1 MPASP
6 PPSPALALSSSPAS
20 TGERAKVAV
29 LPIDDERLFRAE
41 RAELRQ
47 ILAGQLARLATDH
60 AILPTA
66 EVDATLR
73 PVSAATGARCA
84 FEGAPVERRAS
95 ARGWLTTEVLH
106 VFGTEGKPEELWVQV
121 LGAHHLDA
129 VTWTAP
135 WDARFDVLDRYRAS
149 FAALARQQDGGGLI
163 GGLAA
168 SGSGQGALREG
179 PVTVCETKRFGACDA
194 VSAAWKDRA
203 GELAACFGG
212 EDEVAI
218 TALVQGDRAPARCEI
233 AGLDAAA
240 GREGEREA
248 CLCRALTASSG
259 LRAGAGRR
267 TVRVRFEAADLAG
280 RLRPGLS
287 VIEASGNLHG
297 EADWRSIRSERE
309 GKTAYRSSQRLVVD
323 HLDALAAPLA
333 RCAVPAGST
342 VVADVDVCEDGAAGG
357 ARLVAGPA
365 GKDAAACVQRTLGR
379 GAFNCT
385 SDGKAAKVRIAIAWP
400 EATK

>member
-1 MPASP
+1 MPLIAPQP
-6 PPSPALALSSSPAS
+6 PAIALPPAPAPPA
-20 TGERAKVAV
+20 ERAKVAV

-60 AILPTA
+60 AILLTA

-84 FEGAPVERRAS
+84 FEGAPVERRARG
-95 ARGWLTTEVLH
+95 RGWLTTEVIH
-106 VFGTEGKPEELWVQV
+106 VIGTEGKPEELWVQV
-121 LGAHHLDA
+121 LGAHHLEA

-135 WDARFDVLDRYRAS
+135 WDPRLDVLDRYRTS
-149 FAALARQQDGGGLI
+149 FAALSRQQDGGGLL

-168 SGSGQGALREG
+168 SGSDQGALREG

-194 VSAAWKDRA
+194 SSAAWKDRA
-203 GELAACFGG
+203 GELAACFAG

-218 TALVQGDRAPARCEI
+218 TALVQGDRAPAGCEI

-248 CLCRALTASSG
+248 CLCRALTASSA
-259 LRAGAGRR
+259 LRARAGRR

-280 RLRPGLS
+280 RPRPGLS
-287 VIEASGNLHG
+287 VIEVSGNLHG
-297 EADWRSIRSERE
+297 EKDWRSIRTERE
-309 GKTAYRSSQRLVVD
+309 GKTEYRSAQRLVVD

-342 VVADVDVCEDGAAGG
+342 VVADVDVREDGTAAG
-357 ARLVAGPA
+357 ARLVTGPA
-365 GKDAAACVQRTLGR
+365 GKEAASCVQRTLGR
-379 GAFNCT
+379 GAFTCT